1 MTTTST
7 LLTPEQL
14 TLHSK
19 IDDMQLAYKTAELNP
34 YLLLPQLSQFVSR
47 VIQADFDVYMLATH
61 YPVKDYLGWLGLSF
75 FAPKQTAMDE
85 LLGYFAT
92 EPSHRVVFK
101 PGLFFN
107 TDSQTI
113 LLDANDLLQDSK
125 LLDIIGKII
134 LNRQLSTRWLM
145 TEDTSTVAHNKYR
158 HQKLTFNKQ
167 VIITGD
173 YEAIQNVKFILPSL
187 SKLTCDE
194 ITEAD
199 HITEL
204 KIETVTAF
212 NHFMTYYIS
221 QNKLDINLSI
231 EQTQNILWA
240 LARLIEEQSWFSL
253 DLSYLKRLL
262 SRLPKHFIASDVE
275 LAVQDINGFNSSS
288 RLYNFEQILK
298 NTIKV
303 DFSGEVIGQINGLT
317 VVETALSEFGEPS
330 RITANIFVGE
340 GDIGDIERKADLGG
354 NIHAKAMMI
363 LSSFVARVFAKNV
376 PLPISSNIVFE
387 QSYHEIDGDSA
398 SLAELYA
405 LLSAISNVPIKQN
418 VALTGAIDQLG
429 NVLAVGGIDLKIEGY
444 YVLAK
449 LKSPSQVHHVIIPH
463 ANIGH
468 LNLSS
473 EILNA
478 VSQGSLQIH
487 SIKHV
492 NEAAQL
498 LTGLPAESE
507 TEDSL
512 FNKVRE
518 ELAYY
523 GQELEHSRSF
533 LKKLALF
540 FRKSG

>member
-19 IDDMQLAYKTAELNP
+19 IDNMQLAYKTAELNP

-75 FAPKQTAMDE
+75 FAPKQTASDE

-92 EPSHRVVFK
+92 EPNHRVAFK
-101 PGLFFN
+101 PGLLFTTN
-107 TDSQTI
+107 NQTI
-113 LLDANDLLQDSK
+113 LIDANDLLQDSK
-125 LLDIIGKII
+125 LLDIVGKVIR
-134 LNRQLSTRWLM
+134 NRHLSSRWLM
-145 TEDTSTVAHNKYR
+145 TEDTSNVTHNKYR
-158 HQKLTFNKQ
+158 HQKLKFDKQ
-167 VIITGD
+167 IIITGD

-199 HITEL
+199 QITEL

-221 QNKLDINLSI
+221 QHKLEIDLSI

-317 VVETALSEFGEPS
+317 VVETALAEFGEPS

-340 GDIGDIERKADLGG
+340 GDIGDIERKSDLGG

-363 LSSFVARVFAKNV
+363 LSSFVARVFAKNI

-487 SIKHV
+487 AIKHV
-492 NEAAQL
+492 NEAAHL

-507 TEDSL
+507 TEVSL
-512 FNKVRE
+512 FDKVRE
-518 ELAYY
+518 ELEHY

-533 LKKLALF
+533 FKKLALF

>member
-7 LLTPEQL
+7 LLAPEQL
-14 TLHSK
+14 TLHAK
-19 IDDMQLAYKTAELNP
+19 IDNMQLAYRTAELNP
-34 YLLLPQLSQFVSR
+34 YLLLPQLSQFVER

-75 FAPKQTAMDE
+75 FAPQQTAMDE
-85 LLGYFAT
+85 LLGYFTT
-92 EPSHRVVFK
+92 EPSQRVTFK
-101 PGLFFN
+101 PGLLFN
-107 TDSQTI
+107 TTSQTI

-125 LLDIIGKII
+125 LLDIMGKII
-134 LNRQLSTRWLM
+134 RNRHLSSRWLM
-145 TEDTSTVAHNKYR
+145 HEDTGTVTHNKYR
-158 HQKLTFNKQ
+158 HQKLKFDKQ
-167 VIITGD
+167 VILTGD
-173 YEAIQNVKFILPSL
+173 YEAIQNVKFILPAL
-187 SKLTCDE
+187 SKLSCDE

-199 HITEL
+199 QITEL

-221 QNKLDINLSI
+221 QNNLKIDLSA
-231 EQTQNILWA
+231 EQTQHILWA

-253 DLSYLKRLL
+253 DLSYIKRLL
-262 SRLPKHFIASDVE
+262 SRLPKNFIGSDVE

-303 DFSGEVIGQINGLT
+303 DFDGEVIGQINGLT
-317 VVETALSEFGEPS
+317 VVETALAEFGEPS

-340 GDIGDIERKADLGG
+340 GDIGDIERKSDLGG

-363 LSSFVARVFAKNV
+363 LSSFVARIFAKNV

-449 LKSPSQVHHVIIPH
+449 LKSPAQVHHVIIPH

-487 SIKHV
+487 AIKHV
-492 NEAAQL
+492 NEAAEL

-507 TEDSL
+507 TQVSL
-512 FNKVRE
+512 FDKVRE
-518 ELAYY
+518 ELEHY

-540 FRKSG
+540 FRKNG